1 MPETAHSVGYW
12 VQLCIIN
19 SSFHKG
25 IYFRRYKIQTFSDQ
39 QLCSF
44 KNLLTHLKE
53 TIQGRSSKPR
63 KAVLK
68 IDNSV
73 KNNRHLLNIC
83 LSRHGRNFKIKKKKQ
98 REENGR
104 KAKQKTESKIS
115 QET

>member
-83 LSRHGRNFKIKKKKQ
+83 LSRHGRNFKIKKKKN
-98 REENGR
+98 RERKMEERQNR
-104 KAKQKTESKIS
+104 KQKAK
-115 QET
+115 